1 MGRLGG
7 HVSKHI
13 WEGGGGGGETLV
25 VSVPLWNLT
34 VYVHVTL
41 FHQAAQ
47 LGELGRAASFAHR
60 DGGKACELLLRA

>member
-7 HVSKHI
+7 HVSKNI
-13 WEGGGGGGETLV
+13 WEGGGETLV
-25 VSVPLWNLT
+25 VSVSLWGLT
-34 VYVHVTL
+34 VYIHVAL

-60 DGGKACELLLRA
+60 DGGKACELLLSA